1 VTPERTPE
9 ELAELLVLLAPAPR
23 EWVIAAKELPPA
35 RVLMDGIVA
44 RAATDAEYRAR
55 AIADVDAA
63 LRDAGS
69 DPVAPLL
76 EEFRRRLG
84 T

>member
-1 VTPERTPE
+1 VTSERTPE

-35 RVLMDGIVA
+35 RVLIDGVVA
-44 RAATDAEYRAR
+44 RAEADAEYRAR
-55 AIADVDAA
+55 AIADIEAA
-63 LRDAGS
+63 LREAGA

-76 EEFRRRLG
+76 AEVRRRLG
-84 T
+84 P